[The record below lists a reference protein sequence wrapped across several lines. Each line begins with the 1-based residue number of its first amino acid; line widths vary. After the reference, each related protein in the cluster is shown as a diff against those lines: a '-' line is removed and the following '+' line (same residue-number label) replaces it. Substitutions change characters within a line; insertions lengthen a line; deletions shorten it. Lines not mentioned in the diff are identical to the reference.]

1 MHLASWE
8 TLKVVARSLAI
19 EDLKHK
25 GKKSQNKDLKCKE
38 KWSK

>member
-8 TLKVVARSLAI
+8 TLKVVI